1 MKLVDAHCHLNDEK
15 YLEDIDD
22 IIKDINDKMEFVVC
36 SGWDYNSSL
45 KAIEIAE
52 KNEKV
57 YASIGF
63 HPTDI
68 QDITKEKFSHIEK
81 LAKEHKKVVG
91 VGEIGLD
98 YYWLKDPKE
107 IQKKYFI
114 EQIEMIRRVDIPIVI
129 HTREALAD
137 TIEILDSYKDV
148 SGILHCFPGSYES
161 VKPILDRYYVSVGGT
176 VTFKNNRKTKEMVE
190 KVPLE
195 RIVLETDSPYLTPV
209 PYRGKRNTP
218 IFTEYVA
225 NEIANIKGID
235 VEKVIQTTT
244 ENAIKAY
251 RMRERVWK

>member
-1 MKLVDAHCHLNDEK
+1 M
-15 YLEDIDD
+15 
-22 IIKDINDKMEFVVC
+22 
-36 SGWDYNSSL
+36 

-68 QDITKEKFSHIEK
+68 QDIIKEKFSHIEK

-114 EQIEMIRRVDIPIVI
+114 EQIEMIRRIDIPIVI

>member
-45 KAIEIAE
+45 KAIEIDE

>member
-1 MKLVDAHCHLNDEK
+1 MRLVDSHCHLNDDK
-15 YLEDIDD
+15 YLEDIDN
-22 IIKDINDKMEFVVC
+22 IINDINEKMEFVVC

-68 QDITKEKFSHIEK
+68 QDITKEKLLHIEK

-91 VGEIGLD
+91 IGEIGLD
-98 YYWLKDPKE
+98 YYWMKDPKE
-107 IQKKYFI
+107 LQKKYFI
-114 EQIEMIRRVDIPIVI
+114 EQIEMIRRIDIPIVI
-129 HTREALAD
+129 HTREALSD

-176 VTFKNNRKTKEMVE
+176 LTFKNNRKTKEMVE

-195 RIVLETDSPYLTPV
+195 RIVIETDSPYLTPV
-209 PYRGKRNTP
+209 PYRGKRNNP

-225 NEIANIKGID
+225 NEIAIIKGID
-235 VEKVIQTTT
+235 IEKVIETTT
-244 ENAIKAY
+244 ENAINAY
-251 RMRERVWK
+251 RMRERIWK